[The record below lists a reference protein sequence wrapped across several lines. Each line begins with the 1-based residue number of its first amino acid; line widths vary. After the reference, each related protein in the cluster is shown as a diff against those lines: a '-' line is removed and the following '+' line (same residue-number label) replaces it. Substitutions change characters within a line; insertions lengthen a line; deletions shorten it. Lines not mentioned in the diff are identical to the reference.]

1 MYVVHTFVHKCCT
14 TSMLLCVCVTLGG
27 CAGRWCMCGHP
38 CHSGERGVC
47 VCAYVHLYVLCACVC
62 VCVSECVY
70 VQHMHACTVKYSEG
84 DACQYEAPSAVTYC
98 SYVQYVVQPLQN
110 VHCNFIP
117 MLPSSVTSEAV
128 TGHLAPSSTLYVR
141 TYIPCH
147 TACIH
152 CMHSCGLHAAT
163 GSSATTHV
171 AFSYVH
177 GHLQVV
183 QCVLLL

>member
-47 VCAYVHLYVLCACVC
+47 VCTYVHLCVLCACVC
-62 VCVSECVY
+62 VSVCTCS
-70 VQHMHACTVKYSEG
+70 QHMHACTVKYSEG

-98 SYVQYVVQPLQN
+98 SCIQYVVQPLRN
-110 VHCNFIP
+110 MHCNFIP
-117 MLPSSVTSEAV
+117 MLPSSVTSETV
-128 TGHLAPSSTLYVR
+128 TEHLAPSSTLYVR
-141 TYIPCH
+141 TYVRTYLATLPG
-147 TACIH
+147 CI
-152 CMHSCGLHAAT
+152 HSCGLHAAT
-163 GSSATTHV
+163 LSSATTHV

-177 GHLQVV
+177 GHVQVV
-183 QCVLLL
+183 QCALLL